1 MSVRKSVNRLIER
14 TLAGALRRLPDESLS
29 RVLVEAASA
38 KARSLPA
45 DRGLRFLFRLDELLY
60 PVQGGLSVKY
70 DGGLHTK
77 HRHTRYHDFFIDRI
91 TEADRVLDVGCG
103 IGALAHDIADKTG
116 ARVVGIDL
124 NEDQIRAA
132 RTRYAHPNVDHLVGD
147 VRSDLPDRR
156 FDVVV
161 MSNVLE
167 HVEDRVDLLRSIA
180 RTARPRELLLRAPM
194 FERDWRVPLKEE
206 LGLDYRL
213 DPTHEIEYTVEDF
226 ASELADAGLSI
237 VEQQCRWGEIW
248 ARAVPDVREAEGRGR

>member
-1 MSVRKSVNRLIER
+1 MSVRKNVNRLIER
-14 TLAGALRRLPDESLS
+14 TLAGALRRLSDESLS

-38 KARSLPA
+38 KARSVPA

-60 PVQGGLSVKY
+60 PVQGGLSVEY

-77 HRHTRYHDFFIDRI
+77 HRHTRYHNFFTDRI

-103 IGALAHDIADKTG
+103 IGALALDIAEKTG

-124 NEDQIRAA
+124 NEEHIRAA
-132 RTRYAHPNVDHLVGD
+132 RTRYAHPKVDYLVGD
-147 VRSDLPDRR
+147 MRGAGPEGQ

-167 HVEDRVDLLRSIA
+167 HVKDRVDLLRSIA
-180 RTARPRELLLRAPM
+180 RTARPRAFLLRVPT

-213 DPTHEIEYTVEDF
+213 DPTHEIEYTADGF
-226 ASELADAGLSI
+226 ASELADAGLRV
-237 VEQQCRWGEIW
+237 VEQQFRWGEIW
-248 ARAVPDVREAEGRGR
+248 ARAVPAAPEAEWRTE